1 MGKRRVL
8 VGVML
13 VIASVAVPA
22 VARAGQ
28 SAQARLAAA
37 YSPVVALEPQ
47 QQACGSG
54 EPYRPTS
61 VSTVLGKEGVTLRGP
76 AGNVVKNAPTVADL
90 FGRGE
95 GYYLDL
101 PGDPLR
107 PGCTYETEFKRW
119 NRGRPPVVYAHVAG
133 DPAHPDRLA
142 VQYWLFYV
150 FNDFTDKHEGDWEM
164 AQVDFRARTP
174 EQALRDGPY
183 EVDVAQHAGGE
194 RAAWNAK
201 KLAKQGDHPVIYAA
215 TGSHASYFGRAL
227 YLGRSASAGFGCDDT
242 RKATT
247 RIEPQVKILA
257 GIPTSASSREAW
269 LGFWGR
275 WGQKERG
282 IDNGPTGP
290 AAKDAWSF
298 PIGWADGLRATSV
311 RVPGTRTLGPSV
323 TGFFCGAVGRVSV
336 TLTRAAIHPWLF
348 LAVLAVIATALVA
361 AVHRT
366 SWRPP
371 DPRPVRM
378 SRRGGQI
385 LRASGR
391 LYRGNWPMFV
401 AVGVIFIPI
410 SLAAM
415 AAQWLLFHLTPI
427 GAFVALDGR
436 RGAITTVLALL
447 IGNVGATCASVIT
460 TAAVAAALSEL
471 DAGRNIGGK
480 EAYRAA
486 FRHLRALAGGFIRQL
501 GMLLLLTITVIGI
514 PFAIHRF
521 IRWSL
526 FTQTCVLE
534 ERSARESLRSSSEL
548 VRGRWWRS
556 FGFTALVDILVIVSG
571 PVLGVA
577 LLLLTD
583 RSLDFINVAG
593 SVVHTLT
600 VPYAAIALTLYY
612 FELVATRQT
621 GKRRR
626 SRRRRRTMTGAGGT
640 AAGGW

>member
-1 MGKRRVL
+1 MGKRLGL
-8 VGVML
+8 VGVL
-13 VIASVAVPA
+13 VVIASVTVPA
-22 VARAGQ
+22 AAQAAQ

-37 YSPVVALEPQ
+37 YSPVLALESQ
-47 QQACGSG
+47 QQPCGSG

-76 AGNVVKNAPTVADL
+76 DGKVVKNAPTAADL
-90 FGRGE
+90 FGRTE

-119 NRGRPPVVYAHVAG
+119 NGGRPPVVYAHVAR
-133 DPAHPDRLA
+133 DAAHPDRLA

-164 AQVDFRARTP
+164 AQVDFRATTP

-194 RAAWNAK
+194 RAAWSAR
-201 KLAKQGDHPVIYAA
+201 KLAKQGDHQVIYVA

-242 RKATT
+242 RKDTT
-247 RIEPQVKILA
+247 RIEPQTKLLPQ
-257 GIPTSASSREAW
+257 IPASAPSPDAW

-282 IDNGPTGP
+282 INNGPTGP
-290 AAKDAWSF
+290 AAKGAWYS
-298 PIGWADGLRATSV
+298 PIVWADGLRDTSV
-311 RVPGTRTLGPSV
+311 RVPGTGTLGPSV
-323 TGFFCGAVGRVSV
+323 TGFFCGAVSRVSV
-336 TLTRAAIHPWLF
+336 TLTRATIHPWIF
-348 LAVLAVIATALVA
+348 LAVLAIVVLALVSA
-361 AVHRT
+361 AHRT
-366 SWRPP
+366 RWRPP
-371 DPRPVRM
+371 DPRPVRI

-391 LYRGNWPMFV
+391 LYFGNWRTFV

-410 SLAAM
+410 SLVTM
-415 AAQWLLFHLTPI
+415 GAQWVLFHLTPL

-436 RGAITTVLALL
+436 RGAITTLLALL
-447 IGNVGATCASVIT
+447 IGNVGAVCASVVT

-471 DAGRNIGGK
+471 AAGRDIRGK
-480 EAYRAA
+480 DAYRAA
-486 FRHLRALAGGFIRQL
+486 FKHLRALTGAFIRL
-501 GMLLLLTITVIGI
+501 FGMLLLLTITVIGI
-514 PFAIHRF
+514 PFAVHRF

-534 ERSARESLRSSSEL
+534 DRSARGSLRSSSEL

-571 PVLGVA
+571 PILGVA

-612 FELVATRQT
+612 FELVATRQREEP
-621 GKRRR
+621 GLRR
-626 SRRRRRTMTGAGGT
+626 SDGSQTLAHL
-640 AAGGW
+640 